1 MATPQALLHALLRPT
16 VLHIFRAA
24 GFQGSR
30 SSVIDAATEVMEKY
44 IQTLMQ
50 YVAMHAE
57 INGTEMEPTIQDVR
71 MAMQDCGV
79 LLPEKV
85 FLEQEFDGVEDTRGV
100 DGFIAWAKGPENRE
114 IRRIALEGPDGA
126 KEDYLTVLKKKH
138 STADEESRYHG
149 TMLGKPSEPRI
160 VKVEG
165 GDITSVKEW
174 AERLK
179 ASSNSPA
186 TMSSRAQSSAL
197 SSVGDQSMF
206 DMDF

>member
-1 MATPQALLHALLRPT
+1 
-16 VLHIFRAA
+16 
-24 GFQGSR
+24 
-30 SSVIDAATEVMEKY
+30 
-44 IQTLMQ
+44 
-50 YVAMHAE
+50 
-57 INGTEMEPTIQDVR
+57 
-71 MAMQDCGV
+71 
-79 LLPEKV
+79 
-85 FLEQEFDGVEDTRGV
+85 
-100 DGFIAWAKGPENRE
+100 
-114 IRRIALEGPDGA
+114 
-126 KEDYLTVLKKKH
+126 
-138 STADEESRYHG
+138 
-149 TMLGKPSEPRI
+149 